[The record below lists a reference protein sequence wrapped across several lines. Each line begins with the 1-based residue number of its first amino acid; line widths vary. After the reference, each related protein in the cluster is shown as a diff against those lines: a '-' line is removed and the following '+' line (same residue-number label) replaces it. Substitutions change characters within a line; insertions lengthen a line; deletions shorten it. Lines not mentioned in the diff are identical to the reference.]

1 MKAVDVMGFAGGMA
15 AGVDQAG
22 FDVIAKREPAKFG
35 GFGVASHVYNMP
47 WLDAQVAPFD
57 EWDLPPEPDIDLV
70 FGCPPCSGFSGLS
83 FANKQ
88 IHGTI
93 VGEGAQ
99 INECMRWLID
109 YAARVKP
116 RVVILESVGLAFKNG
131 RGWME
136 GLHEELVQ
144 KSGVDYF
151 LTHVNM
157 NAAWVGGNVKRPR
170 YFFVAHQ
177 DPFGVGLEF
186 VEPKTAGEVL
196 ADLPEALEPG
206 DADWGHDIYHANGP
220 DRMIKTM
227 KWLREVHGR
236 KWKPGTR
243 LPQNVEGLSPPDFWL
258 RPDGKSSPRN
268 PNPETPVYS
277 HWFSTDPFSTFRW
290 YPDKPFGVVVA
301 AVLDRAIHPVHD
313 RTLTFREAARFMS
326 IPDDWSLRKL
336 VEANKGAELGKAVP
350 SASAKWIAH
359 WARMSIEGT
368 PGEYAGVADT
378 GDDIIRV
385 INVQRKPDIEAI
397 LASPPPNSLWS
408 EPTAD
413 PDPATWLIDQRS
425 RPAKWPQRE
434 FDPVEVRTSPD
445 KEDALKP
452 AKTRRQTGPRRART
466 PSGTGA
472 TGSGIVRIEPERV
485 AQVIAQAGLDKKA
498 AAERLGV
505 SVSRVNE
512 LTSHARPGSWLNAE
526 RWDDVQEKLRG

>member
-1 MKAVDVMGFAGGMA
+1 
-15 AGVDQAG
+15 
-22 FDVIAKREPAKFG
+22 
-35 GFGVASHVYNMP
+35 
-47 WLDAQVAPFD
+47 
-57 EWDLPPEPDIDLV
+57 
-70 FGCPPCSGFSGLS
+70 
-83 FANKQ
+83 
-88 IHGTI
+88 
-93 VGEGAQ
+93 
-99 INECMRWLID
+99 
-109 YAARVKP
+109 
-116 RVVILESVGLAFKNG
+116 
-131 RGWME
+131 
-136 GLHEELVQ
+136 
-144 KSGVDYF
+144 
-151 LTHVNM
+151 
-157 NAAWVGGNVKRPR
+157 
-170 YFFVAHQ
+170 
-177 DPFGVGLEF
+177 
-186 VEPKTAGEVL
+186 
-196 ADLPEALEPG
+196 
-206 DADWGHDIYHANGP
+206 
-220 DRMIKTM
+220 M